1 MTARA
6 ATPDDATA
14 MARIYNEG
22 IEDRMATFETRLR
35 SAGDIQSWF
44 DGIHPIVI
52 VEEQGKVIAFAATS
66 SYRQREC
73 YAGIAET
80 SVYVARLYRK
90 HGAGRLA
97 LVALIEAAA
106 KAGFWKLVSRVFPE
120 NTASRALIGKLG
132 FREVGIYQRHG
143 KLDGQWRD
151 VVIVERLLDV
161 SNAQAPEA
169 TRVS

>member
-1 MTARA
+1 MYAARLRRLMTARV

-66 SYRQREC
+66 WRASIASMVQ
-73 YAGIAET
+73 AGWL
-80 SVYVARLYRK
+80 S
-90 HGAGRLA
+90 
-97 LVALIEAAA
+97 
-106 KAGFWKLVSRVFPE
+106 
-120 NTASRALIGKLG
+120 
-132 FREVGIYQRHG
+132 
-143 KLDGQWRD
+143 
-151 VVIVERLLDV
+151 
-161 SNAQAPEA
+161 
-169 TRVS
+169 